1 MDINENILTN
11 IINKIRD
18 DYKDKNVNLKI
29 LNVFYDKSLEI
40 YKLEEEYKNARIL
53 NLKIDSIDTKDIKEY
68 SYEEFDYILIFDT
81 LEKLISPDIFLKNM
95 KKYMKNDGNLIC
107 SIPNIMHKSVL
118 KDLLVGKFT
127 YSDSGIL
134 NKNNIRFFTL
144 EEMMKLFNN
153 EGYSLKPTLA
163 VLIDS
168 TKEDEQFVDNLCKIT
183 NDNLRL
189 NFNSYSYLITATKKI
204 TKTLYDYVLNP

>member
-18 DYKDKNVNLKI
+18 DYQDKNANLKI
-29 LNVFYDKSLEI
+29 LNIFYDESLEI
-40 YKLEEEYKNARIL
+40 SKLEKEYKNAKIL
-53 NLKIDSIDTKDIKEY
+53 NLKIDDINTENINGY
-68 SYEEFDYILIFDT
+68 NYDEFDYILIFDT
-81 LEKLISPDIFLKNM
+81 LEKLINPDIFLNNI

-163 VLIDS
+163 VLIDA
-168 TKEDEQFVDNLCKIT
+168 TKEDEEFVDSLCKIT

-189 NFNSYSYLITATKKI
+189 NFNSYSYLITATKKV
-204 TKTLYDYVLNP
+204 TKTLYDYVLNT